1 LLSIVRGL
9 QRDFSDLCGGLPASA
24 GLLQVVEALEA
35 QVFGAADLEAVRRR
49 AQAPLRP
56 RALALS
62 DVLNGNGAEAVEAV
76 D

>member
-1 LLSIVRGL
+1 M
-9 QRDFSDLCGGLPASA
+9 
-24 GLLQVVEALEA
+24 QVLEALEA